1 MNTIYPEHA
10 NISGNHFKRRLSL
23 VYRFEE
29 DGGLSWLFVFLIVTN
44 CVSMLTHGFTGN
56 PKNDSFV
63 LIFHPFIVTLSQNK
77 QNKRK

>member
-10 NISGNHFKRRLSL
+10 NISGNHFKCMMIL

-29 DGGLSWLFVFLIVTN
+29 DGGLSLLFVFLIVTN
-44 CVSMLTHGFTGN
+44 SVSLLSHGFSGN

-63 LIFHPFIVTLSQNK
+63 LIFHSFIVTLSQNK